1 MRIGGPAKAVVISML
16 LAALTGCA
24 LLESLTPE
32 PVRGPGPA
40 APQSPTQAP
49 TLTSRP
55 QLTNRP
61 EFANLDL
68 MVTVAP
74 VDDDLPEYNRREWSH
89 WKDEDR
95 DCQNARQEALIV
107 ESAIPVT
114 FKGEDECRVASG
126 RWTGPYTGTVV
137 EDPAKL
143 DIDHMVPLANAH
155 RSGGWVWDRDRK
167 AAFASD
173 LEYDGHLIATIAS
186 ANRAKGSK
194 GPEDW
199 RPPEQGYWCEYAID
213 WTTIKSSWELT
224 VTPREFDAL
233 RDMLETC
240 DEVVAIRPSGR

>member
-1 MRIGGPAKAVVISML
+1 MRIGGPAKAIVISML

-40 APQSPTQAP
+40 APQSPT
-49 TLTSRP
+49 LTSKP
-55 QLTNRP
+55 QSTNRP
-61 EFANLDL
+61 GLANLDL

-74 VDDDLPEYNRREWSH
+74 VADNLPEYNRQEWSH

-107 ESAIPVT
+107 ESAIPVR

-155 RSGGWVWDRDRK
+155 RSGGWAWDQNRK
-167 AAFASD
+167 AEFAND

-194 GPEDW
+194 GA
-199 RPPEQGYWCEYAID
+199 GGLA
-213 WTTIKSSWELT
+213 S
-224 VTPREFDAL
+224 F
-233 RDMLETC
+233 
-240 DEVVAIRPSGR
+240 